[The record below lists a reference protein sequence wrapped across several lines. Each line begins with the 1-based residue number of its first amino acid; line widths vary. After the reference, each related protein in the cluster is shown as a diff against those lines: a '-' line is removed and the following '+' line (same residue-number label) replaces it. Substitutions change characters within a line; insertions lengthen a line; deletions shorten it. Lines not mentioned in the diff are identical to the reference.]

1 MALTRTD
8 SGPLF
13 TADAANTLR
22 LIGYLAIA
30 IVLMVADHRGA
41 YLSRMRYVLNAAV
54 EPMYRLAAL
63 PAQFAREARLAL
75 ADRERLTEAN
85 TRLSQDLLLAQAR
98 LNRLGEVR
106 EQNQR
111 LQELLAV
118 QRSLDLGVQLAR
130 IIDVDTDPFRHR
142 LIVGAGANQGV
153 QVGEAVLDAHGI
165 LGQVVETLPNTATV
179 MLITDASHALPVAVE
194 RTGMRA
200 IARGDREAGMLSLP
214 NIPISADLKIGDRL
228 VTSGLGG
235 HFPAGFPVGTVR
247 EISNDASGMFA
258 AAKVT
263 PSAALDRSGEVLILH
278 EVVDAVGPPAP
289 LADNGPPAAP
299 VAAPA
304 AKKP

>member
-13 TADAANTLR
+13 NADAANTLR
-22 LIGYLAIA
+22 LIGYLAVA
-30 IVLMVADHRGA
+30 IVLMVADHRGG
-41 YLSRMRYVLNAAV
+41 YLVHLRYVLSTAV

-85 TRLSQDLLLAQAR
+85 NKLSQDLLLAQAR
-98 LNRLGEVR
+98 LNRLSEVR

-118 QRSLDLGVQLAR
+118 QRSLELGVQLAR

-165 LGQVVETLPNTATV
+165 LGQVVETLPNTSTV
-179 MLITDASHALPVAVE
+179 MLITDASHALPIAVE

-214 NIPISADLKIGDRL
+214 NIPISADLKVGDRL

-235 HFPAGFPVGTVR
+235 HFPAGFPVGIVR

-278 EVVDAVGPPAP
+278 QIVDPVGPPAP
-289 LADNGPPAAP
+289 LPEAGPPPSAAE
-299 VAAPA
+299 APQ
-304 AKKP
+304 KKS

>member
-1 MALTRTD
+1 MALTRTE

-22 LIGYLAIA
+22 LVGYLAIA
-30 IVLMVADHRGA
+30 IALMVADHRAA
-41 YLSRMRYVLNAAV
+41 YLAHLRYALSTAV

-85 TRLSQDLLLAQAR
+85 NKLSQDLLLAQAR
-98 LNRLGEVR
+98 LNRLSEVR

-142 LIVGAGANQGV
+142 LVVGAGANQGV

-165 LGQVVETLPNTATV
+165 LGQVVETLPNTSTV
-179 MLITDASHALPVAVE
+179 MLITDASHALPIAVE

-214 NIPISADLKIGDRL
+214 NIPISADLKVGDRL

-235 HFPAGFPVGTVR
+235 HFPAGFPVGVVR

-278 EVVDAVGPPAP
+278 QIIDPIGPPAP
-289 LADNGPPAAP
+289 QPEAGPPASTAET
-299 VAAPA
+299 VS
-304 AKKP
+304 KKK

>member
-1 MALTRTD
+1 MALTRND
-8 SGPLF
+8 SAPLF

-22 LIGYLAIA
+22 LIFYLAVA

-41 YLSRMRYVLNAAV
+41 YLSHLRYALSAAV

-85 TRLSQDLLLAQAR
+85 TKLSQDLLLAQAR
-98 LNRLGEVR
+98 LNRLSEVR

-165 LGQVVETLPNTATV
+165 LGQIVETLPNTSTV
-179 MLITDASHALPVAVE
+179 MLITDASHALPIAVE

-214 NIPISADLKIGDRL
+214 NIPISADLKVGDRL

-235 HFPAGFPVGTVR
+235 HFPAGFPVGIVR

-278 EVVDAVGPPAP
+278 EVVDPVGPPAP
-289 LADNGPPAAP
+289 LTEAGPPANMAE
-299 VAAPA
+299 AAR
-304 AKKP
+304 KKP